1 MTKLKDS
8 ELINHVLKWLS
19 HHVDDM
25 NTFLLQ
31 HSYAVEF
38 VAMGH
43 GWCEFDLDL
52 WDGST
57 LYMEC
62 WIDRQDTGLT
72 FTNRI
77 ENLSRPELTFLDVVK
92 FS

>member
-1 MTKLKDS
+1 MTKLEDS

-25 NTFLLQ
+25 ETFRLQ

-38 VAMGH
+38 LAMGH

-52 WDGST
+52 WDGTT
-57 LYMEC
+57 LGVEC
-62 WIDRQDTGLT
+62 WIDRQDTELT
-72 FTNRI
+72 FTNRD